1 MGCYRWLERGFV
13 KELMCKKTA
22 MEISIG
28 DGSILSG
35 QAGDKILKLTV

>member
-1 MGCYRWLERGFV
+1 V
-13 KELMCKKTA
+13 KKLMCKEAA

-35 QAGDKILKLTV
+35 QAGDEILKLTT